1 MRKLFA
7 VLFIAVLFCAV
18 SSAQQTVTGA
28 KSTVQVAD
36 LTLVD
41 WSAGQPWTTIL
52 GHPNRAN
59 PNAVLIKLSEQKELL
74 FSVSLECGLYTQTL
88 VKSSGGTK
96 DTSTAQATVQV
107 RVLVDGNSVTPAF
120 PGPVTFCERFQ
131 QLSATLQGIIGNLAC
146 FVDDDNDA
154 TTPPVFDPDAPGCI
168 LTLEEIE
175 LVLRTLNANAFF
187 FILPDVGVGTHNVE
201 VQARIATLG
210 SAQLGSWDAK
220 ALIGKG
226 VVVVENHRLAKGDN
240 IVLQP

>member
-1 MRKLFA
+1 MRKLIA
-7 VLFIAVLFCAV
+7 VLFIAVLGCAV
-18 SSAQQTVTGA
+18 SSAQTVTGA

-59 PNAVLIKLSEQKELL
+59 PNSVLIKMSEQKELL

-96 DTSTAQATVQV
+96 DTSSAQATVQV
-107 RVLVDGNSVTPAF
+107 RVLVDGNTATPAF

-131 QLSATLQGIIGNLAC
+131 QLSAKLQGIIENLAC
-146 FVDDDNDA
+146 FVDADNDPA
-154 TTPPVFDPDAPGCI
+154 TPPVFDPNAPGCV

-187 FILPDVGVGTHNVE
+187 FILPDVGVGTHNIE

-226 VVVVENHRLAKGDN
+226 AVVVENHRLAKGDN

>member
-1 MRKLFA
+1 MRKLFV
-7 VLFIAVLFCAV
+7 VLFIAVLGCAV
-18 SSAQQTVTGA
+18 SSAQTVTGA
-28 KSTVQVAD
+28 HSTVQVAD

-41 WSAGQPWTTIL
+41 WSASQPWTTIL

-59 PNAVLIKLSEQKELL
+59 RNAVQIKLSEQKELL

-96 DTSTAQATVQV
+96 DTSSAQATVQV
-107 RVLVDGNSVTPAF
+107 RVLVDGNTATPAF

-131 QLSATLQGIIGNLAC
+131 QLSATLQGIIQNLAC
-146 FVDDDNDA
+146 FVDSDNDPS
-154 TTPPVFDPDAPGCI
+154 TPPVFDPTAPGCV

-187 FILPDVGVGTHNVE
+187 FILPDVGVGTHNIE

-226 VVVVENHRLAKGDN
+226 AVVVENHRLAKGDN

>member
-1 MRKLFA
+1 MRKLFT

-18 SSAQQTVTGA
+18 SSAQTVTGA
-28 KSTVQVAD
+28 HSTVQVAD

-52 GHPNRAN
+52 GHPNRSN
-59 PNAVLIKLSEQKELL
+59 PNSVLIKLSEQKELL

-96 DTSTAQATVQV
+96 DTSSAQATVQV
-107 RVLVDGNSVTPAF
+107 RVLVDGNTATPAF
-120 PGPVTFCERFQ
+120 PGAVTFCDRFQ
-131 QLSATLQGIIGNLAC
+131 QLSAKLQGIIENLAC

-187 FILPDVGVGTHNVE
+187 FILPDVGVGTHNIE

-226 VVVVENHRLAKGDN
+226 AVVVENHRLAKGDN

>member
-7 VLFIAVLFCAV
+7 VLFIAALFCAV
-18 SSAQQTVTGA
+18 SSAQTVTGA
-28 KSTVQVAD
+28 HSTVQVAD

-59 PNAVLIKLSEQKELL
+59 PNSVLIKLSEQKELL

-107 RVLVDGNSVTPAF
+107 RVLVDGNIVTPAF

-131 QLSATLQGIIGNLAC
+131 QLSAKLQGIIENLAC
-146 FVDDDNDA
+146 FVDADNNPA
-154 TTPPVFDPDAPGCI
+154 TPPVFDPTAPGCI

-226 VVVVENHRLAKGDN
+226 AVVVENHRLAKGDN

>member
-1 MRKLFA
+1 MRKLLA

-59 PNAVLIKLSEQKELL
+59 PNAVLIKLAEQKELL

-107 RVLVDGNSVTPAF
+107 RVLVDGNSLAF

-131 QLSATLQGIIGNLAC
+131 QLSAKLQGIIENLAC
-146 FVDDDNDA
+146 FVDADNDP
-154 TTPPVFDPDAPGCI
+154 TTPPVFDPDAPGCV
-168 LTLEEIE
+168 LTSEEIE